1 MTGSA
6 TNSALTAVENKITNV
21 SNLITK
27 TGYNTKVSEIEKKV
41 SDHNYDKY
49 ITTREF
55 NKLTTENF
63 KARLAQSNLITK
75 TNLGTELKKISDRV
89 TSNKTKHLLVENEL
103 KKLKTVDSSCFKCK
117 SHFEEDGT
125 QNYLIFQPIQR
136 YFKKGL
142 QVLVVVIIYTFGNLK
157 VYLMKGLIL
166 ILHVTAVLLQN

>member
-27 TGYNTKVSEIEKKV
+27 TGYNTKVS
-41 SDHNYDKY
+41 DHNYDKY

-63 KARLAQSNLITK
+63 KPRLAQSNLITK

-103 KKLKTVDSSCFKCK
+103 KKLKTVDSSCFKRK

-136 YFKKGL
+136 YFKKEL

-166 ILHVTAVLLQN
+166 ILHVTTVLLQN